1 MGRIKTQMIKRLT
14 HELID
19 RHAEKFSEDFTQNKE
34 LVGASISGASKKMRN
49 VIAGYV
55 TRLVRMKRVK
65 EE

>member
-14 HELID
+14 HALID
-19 RHAEKFSEDFTQNKE
+19 RHAERFGEDFTQNKE
-34 LVGASISGASKKMRN
+34 LVGASIKGGSKKMRN